1 MNTNN
6 FFETLAEA
14 LRPTP
19 IIFDAKEVS
28 EAKNEKETIDVEC
41 EVISTKSIKTNEN

>member
-1 MNTNN
+1 MKTNY
-6 FFETLAEA
+6 FEIIAEA

-41 EVISTKSIKTNEN
+41 EVVSTEPIKTNEN